1 MTQFRRPGLL
11 HGIFAAILILSVTV
25 ASCASPVPEATEPP
39 AVDTPTEAPGP
50 SPTSEPTS
58 QPTSRPSPTKTD
70 EPTVEPA
77 PSPTEE
83 PGVHFAYLASPL
95 PVTSG
100 GFASYQPVQVSVP
113 AAHAG
118 YSLPVDLNSVV
129 VDQRFVFTEAQRE
142 LLSANGFVVAP
153 SEYKEFFHLYEE
165 ARYAEM
171 PVFITTDS
179 VYHVYHLLFD
189 KVLRT
194 LEEERFRPDLEKLTA
209 GMVWAAE
216 SQHETLKGT
225 ALEGAA
231 LRNLAYFAVAQRLL
245 DPSAAVP
252 QEVREQVE
260 EELDLIEAHQGFV
273 TSPILGYPEDY
284 SQYVPRGHY
293 NKTEARRQYFKAMM
307 WYGRI
312 NFRLK
317 EADETLSALLLA
329 QALANTHIDSEP
341 ASAIWERI
349 YEPTSFMV
357 GISDDLDIYDYHP
370 LMEEVYG
377 SLGSDPT
384 IFLDESKLAQFTAAA
399 RELPPPQINSMLVYI
414 WEDRDEATQGF
425 RFMGQRFVIDAYI
438 FQQLMFRNVGTLG
451 DPRMLPKGLDIFAA
465 MGSEE
470 AYRILQEMDET
481 HYLNYNEQMS
491 KVQGEISALEMDSW
505 TQNLYWGWLY
515 SFQPLIEVKGEAY
528 PAFMGN
534 TAWTRKDLHT
544 ALGSWTELKHDTI
557 LYAKQAYAELGGVF
571 DEPEVKGYVEP
582 NPEAFAR
589 LAALTRMTID
599 GLEARGLLDGSE
611 TMWETRDNLDRLK
624 LLLTQLAGI
633 AEKELAGTPLTQE
646 EQDVILYYG
655 GLLEN
660 LTIAAADKDEV
671 EGRAFVEDEE
681 AAVIADVATDPN
693 GLVLE
698 EAVGRI
704 FEIYVVTEIAG
715 RPVVTKGG
723 VFSYYE
729 FPWAM
734 SDRLTDETWRGMLD
748 TGQTPPR
755 PKWTGSFIAP

>member
-1 MTQFRRPGLL
+1 MSYHHRFRLVCGLL
-11 HGIFAAILILSVTV
+11 AFTVLLS
-25 ASCASPVPEATEPP
+25 AFLSGCASPSPQATEPP
-39 AVDTPTEAPGP
+39 VPSATVAPKP
-50 SPTSEPTS
+50 SPTL
-58 QPTSRPSPTKTD
+58 QPTAPPTPESTD
-70 EPTVEPA
+70 TPEPTVEPT
-77 PSPTEE
+77 PTEE
-83 PGVHFAYLASPL
+83 PVARFGLLASPL
-95 PVTSG
+95 PVTMA
-100 GFASYQPVQVSVP
+100 GFASYEPLPVGVP
-113 AAHAG
+113 AAHGG
-118 YSLPVDLNSVV
+118 YALPVDLNKVL
-129 VDQRFVFTEAQRE
+129 VDQRFVFTEAQRQ
-142 LLSANGFVVAP
+142 LLSNNGFVVAP

-171 PVFITTDS
+171 PVFVTTDS

-216 SQHETLKGT
+216 YQHETLKGT
-225 ALEGAA
+225 TLEGAA

-245 DPSAAVP
+245 NPAAPVP
-252 QEVREQVE
+252 QAVREQVE
-260 EELDLIEAHQGFV
+260 AELALIEAHEGFV

-293 NKTEARRQYFKAMM
+293 NKNEARRQYFKAMM

-317 EADETLSALLLA
+317 EADETLSALLIA
-329 QALANTHIDSEP
+329 QALANTEIEGEP
-341 ASAIWERI
+341 ASGIWERI

-370 LMEEVYG
+370 LIEEVYG
-377 SLGSDPT
+377 SLGNDPT
-384 IFLDESKLAQFTAAA
+384 IFLDESRLGQFSTAAK
-399 RELPPPQINSMLVYI
+399 ELPPPQINSMLVYV

-438 FQQLMFRNVGTLG
+438 FQQMMFRNVGVLG
-451 DPRMLPKGLDIFAA
+451 DARMLPKGLDIFSA

-481 HYLNYNEQMS
+481 HYLNFNEQMR

-515 SFQPLIEVKGEAY
+515 SFQPLIEVKGQAY
-528 PAFMGN
+528 PAFMRS

-571 DEPEVKGYVEP
+571 EEPEFKGYVEP

-599 GLEARGLLDGSE
+599 GLEARDLLSGSE
-611 TMWETRDNLDRLK
+611 AMWETKDNLERLE
-624 LLLTQLAGI
+624 LLLTQLASI
-633 AEKELAGTPLTQE
+633 AEKELAGTPLSQE
-646 EQDVILYYG
+646 EQEVILYYG

-693 GLVLE
+693 GFVLE
-698 EAVGRI
+698 EGVGRI
-704 FEIYVVTEIAG
+704 FEIYVVVEIEG
-715 RPVVTKGG
+715 RPAVTKGG

-755 PKWTGSFIAP
+755 PQWTGSFIAE

>member
-1 MTQFRRPGLL
+1 MTHYRVRSL
-11 HGIFAAILILSVTV
+11 HVIIALSLALSVLLS
-25 ASCASPVPEATEPP
+25 ACASPTTVPTEPP
-39 AVDTPTEAPGP
+39 P
-50 SPTSEPTS
+50 SPTVAPQPSATKVPKMPPTPSPQAADTAVPTREPTS
-58 QPTSRPSPTKTD
+58 T
-70 EPTVEPA
+70 
-77 PSPTEE
+77 PTEE
-83 PGVHFAYLASPL
+83 PVARFGLLASPI
-95 PVTSG
+95 PVTSV
-100 GFASYQPVQVSVP
+100 GFASYQPVQASVP
-113 AAHAG
+113 SAYAG
-118 YSLPVDLNSVV
+118 YSLPVDLNGVLI
-129 VDQRFVFTEAQRE
+129 DERFVLSDAQRQ
-142 LLSANGFVVAP
+142 LLSSNGFVVAP

-165 ARYAEM
+165 ARYAEL

-179 VYHVYHLLFD
+179 VYHIYHLLFD

-194 LEEERFRPDLEKLTA
+194 LEDERFHADLEKLTA

-216 SQHETLKGT
+216 SHYDTLKGT
-225 ALEGAA
+225 PLEDAA
-231 LRNLAYFAVAQRLL
+231 LRNLGYFAVAQQLL
-245 DPSAAVP
+245 EPGSPIP
-252 QEVREQVE
+252 QALRDEVEG
-260 EELDLIEAHQGFV
+260 ELALIEAHQGFV
-273 TSPILGYPEDY
+273 ISPILGYPEDY

-293 NKTEARRQYFKAMM
+293 DKTEARQRYFKAMM

-317 EADETLSALLLA
+317 EADETLSALLMA
-329 QALANTHIDSEP
+329 QALANTQIEGKP
-341 ASAIWERI
+341 ASEIWERI

-357 GISDDLDIYDYHP
+357 GVSDDLDIYDYHP

-377 SLGSDPT
+377 SLRSDPA
-384 IFLDESKLAQFTAAA
+384 IFLDEAKLTQFTNAAK
-399 RELPPPQINSMLVYI
+399 ELPPPQINSMWVYI

-438 FQQLMFRNVGTLG
+438 FQQMMFRSVGTLD

-481 HYLNYNEQMS
+481 HYFNFNEQMS
-491 KVQGEISALEMDSW
+491 KVRSEIAALEMDSW
-505 TQNLYWGWLY
+505 TQNLYWSWLY

-528 PAFMGN
+528 PAFMRN
-534 TAWTRKDLHT
+534 TAWVRKDLHT

-571 DEPEVKGYVEP
+571 EEPEVKGYVEP

-589 LAALTRMTID
+589 LAALTRMTIE
-599 GLEARGLLDGSE
+599 GLETRGLLDGSE
-611 TMWETRDNLDRLK
+611 TMWETRDNLERLE
-624 LLLTQLAGI
+624 LLLTHLTSI
-633 AEKELAGTPLTQE
+633 AEKELAGTSLTQE

-655 GLLEN
+655 GLLEG

-698 EAVGRI
+698 EGVGRI
-704 FEIYVVTEIAG
+704 FEIYVVAEIEG
-715 RPVVTKGG
+715 QPILTKGG

-729 FPWAM
+729 FSWPM
-734 SDRLTDETWRGMLD
+734 SDRLTDEAWREMLAK
-748 TGQTPPR
+748 GQAPDR
-755 PKWTGSFIAP
+755 PHWTGSFIEE